1 MVECYHIHVFIYEL
15 VLYSGFSNLISLFLL
30 WEKSLAVNHNWNAL
44 LATKHCAARA
54 SSRTRDC
61 PQCCCHAPE
70 IMADADRSK

>member
-44 LATKHCAARA
+44 LAD
-54 SSRTRDC
+54 TRDC
-61 PQCCCHAPE
+61 PQRCCHAPE

>member
-44 LATKHCAARA
+44 LAAD
-54 SSRTRDC
+54 TRDC
-61 PQCCCHAPE
+61 PQRCCHAPE